1 MRSHTADLWVHCQ
14 ECLCS
19 EDVVGRQSAQH
30 GMEGPV
36 ESKGLSGAALV
47 LEGYVPEV
55 PVLES
60 VMCVCVCVC
69 VCVFELFLRWF
80 WVFSVRQ
87 VFVSE
92 Y

>member
-1 MRSHTADLWVHCQ
+1 
-14 ECLCS
+14 
-19 EDVVGRQSAQH
+19 
-30 GMEGPV
+30 MEGPV

-80 WVFSVRQ
+80 
-87 VFVSE
+87 
-92 Y
+92 